1 MVRSYITS
9 ALAGTLLLG
18 LATAA
23 LALTG
28 EYGNMCTMGLASGKD
43 IQTDCSINGQ
53 YLGKTYCFG
62 SKEAMTEFMKN
73 PKENLAKAQAYYSSK
88 HPG

>member
-9 ALAGTLLLG
+9 AFVGALLLG

-23 LALTG
+23 LAVTG
-28 EYGNMCTMGLASGKD
+28 EFSNMCTMGLASGKD
-43 IQTDCSINGQ
+43 IQTDCSINTQ
-53 YLGKTYCFG
+53 IQGKTYCFG
-62 SKEAMTEFMKN
+62 SKEAMTQFMAD
-73 PKENLAKAQAYYSSK
+73 PSGNLAKAQAYYSKK